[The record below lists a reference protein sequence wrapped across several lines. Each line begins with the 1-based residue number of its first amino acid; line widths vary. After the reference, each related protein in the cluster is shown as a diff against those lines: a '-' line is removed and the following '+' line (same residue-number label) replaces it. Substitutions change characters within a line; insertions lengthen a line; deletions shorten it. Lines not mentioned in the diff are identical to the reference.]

1 METFDDK
8 ERAVAK
14 KRRRWETPDLK
25 SVGTV
30 ATALKGGGGKI
41 SVVFADPGDTL
52 KPKGQA

>member
-1 METFDDK
+1 METFDR
-8 ERAVAK
+8 EPTTTK
-14 KRRRWETPDLK
+14 KRRRWETPELK

-30 ATALKGGGGKI
+30 AKALQGGGGKI